1 MLSNYKKQSDIAAQ
15 IAQLSEEDVIQKN
28 ELQNKFDDISIELAL
43 QQQGINA
50 MTRVGQDFLDIQG
63 QIEDSIQ
70 TQRQDA
76 SNLSNLTADQKK
88 ILEDQASTFDSIKTK
103 VDSIGS
109 TLTTFLKRPQAAI
122 GGLVIGAGVL
132 VDKFADVNKELGNG
146 FDILNGTTAS
156 AGVLGFV
163 FEDTAGTVK
172 ALSSEF
178 GGVEAASFKTQA
190 SIGLIA
196 TNMGISN
203 TEAVS
208 LSGSFARLNGN
219 STDISADMIKTTQQ
233 FAKQNG
239 IIPSA
244 LMADLAGSAE
254 EFALFGKDGGDNILQ
269 AAGYAAKLGTNMSTL
284 SGIAEGLL
292 DFENSITKELEL
304 GALLGKNI
312 NLNKARELAFA
323 GDIEGATKA
332 TLNELGGI
340 EEFNR
345 MDYFQKKATADLLGV
360 SVAELQK
367 MAANQENANTLGG
380 KMNEKFS
387 MVGETINAGL
397 NKYLGTGLKGLGGMI
412 TMTGSVGQGFA
423 AMGTSIG
430 GVVKGTAQ
438 VLKNLLGMV
447 AGPVLKGL
455 KSVGGAIAN
464 SGLGK
469 RVGGLKDKLLA
480 GVGSKAMDS
489 GVAENAT
496 KATETGSKVSGGKKV
511 GESLKG
517 LASGLKEMG
526 TGKVLFG
533 ALNLIPTAIG
543 FVAILPGLPGMIG
556 VSLLGTGAGI
566 GLKSLGQGLTQMGT
580 PQVLLGAASLVAA
593 GLGFAVATLG
603 IPGMIGIAL
612 LGGPTSIGLGLLAA
626 GLTSFG
632 TAAMNP
638 LVWAGVGLLAAF
650 GLALIPLAASLA
662 IAAPAIEAVGTV
674 ITSVFTGV
682 ASIITAVSA
691 GLVSMMEVITFEK
704 AASMLALAGAFPL
717 LAAGITALGIAAFLG
732 GGSVVRFIENIAE
745 SAQALSGGTADS
757 IQTTASALVSMGS
770 GLAMVNQELD
780 KLGVEKLNAL
790 SDFAMNIGI
799 GSAVSAIGESIGGLT
814 ENVSNILFG
823 ETAEES
829 ADAALLD
836 EIKGLRSD
844 LNSGKIAVYMDGE
857 KVTKRVSSV
866 VDKVGSNSYSIG

>member
-1 MLSNYKKQSDIAAQ
+1 
-15 IAQLSEEDVIQKN
+15 
-28 ELQNKFDDISIELAL
+28 
-43 QQQGINA
+43 
-50 MTRVGQDFLDIQG
+50 
-63 QIEDSIQ
+63 
-70 TQRQDA
+70 
-76 SNLSNLTADQKK
+76 
-88 ILEDQASTFDSIKTK
+88 
-103 VDSIGS
+103 
-109 TLTTFLKRPQAAI
+109 
-122 GGLVIGAGVL
+122 
-132 VDKFADVNKELGNG
+132 
-146 FDILNGTTAS
+146 
-156 AGVLGFV
+156 LGFA
-163 FEDTAGTVK
+163 FDDTAGTVK

-190 SIGLIA
+190 SIGLMA

-387 MVGETINAGL
+387 MVGETLNAGL

-412 TMTGSVGQGFA
+412 TMSGQLGTGFKSLGID
-423 AMGTSIG
+423 MGGIA
-430 GVVKGTAQ
+430 KKTASA
-438 VLKNLLGMV
+438 LKNLVMW
-447 AGPVLKGL
+447 PIK
-455 KSVGGAIAN
+455 K
-464 SGLGK
+464 
-469 RVGGLKDKLLA
+469 VGGLFGK
-480 GVGSKAMDS
+480 G
-489 GVAENAT
+489 T
-496 KATETGSKVSGGKKV
+496 KSMTDGLQDNIQKSTDGGSKVKGGKKV

-566 GLKSLGQGLTQMGT
+566 GLKTLGQGLTQMGT